1 MRLQDKTIAIIGLGL
16 LGGSIAKTLRA
27 RAENMNI
34 IGITRNKNLL
44 TNEEALK
51 VFTTVSTD
59 IADLKEADIIIIST
73 PIKSIISII
82 AKLKGI
88 AKKGALITD
97 VGSVKRTIINAAT
110 VLPKDVYFV
119 GGHPMAGSHLS
130 GFNHSSSD
138 LFSGVTWAVC
148 PSKNANANDE
158 IVALVEF
165 LGAEPTI
172 ISHDAHDKLVSA
184 SSHLPHV
191 VAGVLADHILSGDNT
206 GVELFI
212 ATGFLDT
219 TRIAASDPVMW
230 EEIINNNKDYIV
242 KSLSGFQK
250 RLNIWQKAIKEND
263 VAQLTALL
271 ANAKQVREGVTKK
284 AK

>member
-1 MRLQDKTIAIIGLGL
+1 MMIENKTIAIIGLGL
-16 LGGSIAKTLRA
+16 LGGSIAKTLREK
-27 RAENMNI
+27 AENMNI
-34 IGITRNKNLL
+34 IGITRNKNLF
-44 TNEEALK
+44 TNEEAQK
-51 VFTTVSTD
+51 VFTTISSDITD
-59 IADLKEADIIIIST
+59 VKEADIIIIST
-73 PIKSIISII
+73 PIKSIIATI
-82 AKLKGI
+82 AKLKGV
-88 AKKGALITD
+88 AKKGAIITD

-110 VLPKDVYFV
+110 VLPKDVCFV

-130 GFNHSSSD
+130 GFNHSSSS
-138 LFSGVTWAVC
+138 LFLGVTWAVC
-148 PSKNANANDE
+148 PAKNAVATDVVVELAN
-158 IVALVEF
+158 F
-165 LGAEPTI
+165 LGAEPII
-172 ISHDAHDKLVSA
+172 ISPDAHDKLVSA

-271 ANAKQVREGVTKK
+271 ANAKQVRDGVAKK

>member
-44 TNEEALK
+44 TDEEALK

-88 AKKGALITD
+88 AKKGAVITD

-172 ISHDAHDKLVSA
+172 ISPDAHDKLVSA